1 MKVEVIVM
9 KSLKKAII
17 SFLKGFKYAY
27 DGIIY
32 NIKGERNMRVHI
44 CIMILVIAFGLVF
57 NISKFEWIGLVL
69 AAECFNTAIEV
80 LNNMIRM
87 NAEEKYI
94 AAGHSKDS
102 AAGAVLILAIAAA
115 IIGLMIFIPQILS
128 VLGR

>member
-1 MKVEVIVM
+1 M

-57 NISKFEWIGLVL
+57 NISKFEWIICIILFGLVL

-94 AAGHSKDS
+94 AA
-102 AAGAVLILAIAAA
+102 VILKTQQQ
-115 IIGLMIFIPQILS
+115 GQFQYMPLPQQL
-128 VLGR
+128 LDL

>member
-1 MKVEVIVM
+1 M

-57 NISKFEWIGLVL
+57 NISKFEWIICIILFGLVL
-69 AAECFNTAIEV
+69 
-80 LNNMIRM
+80 
-87 NAEEKYI
+87 EKYI